1 MDQPI
6 HSDIGGDL
14 QEIRLC
20 SNLATSTQVSYTGF
34 SSTGFEAAARCTMAQ
49 KKNFL
54 NWVGF
59 TEEESSNVPSSVDRI
74 RELEAQIADL
84 KSRRDITGLTKEE
97 FEILATETAMSMIKS
112 AQARESKAQAAA
124 SRLVAETTR
133 ATKEELEAADAKART
148 ILSGAETRGRKYI
161 QAAETEAEEKIAL
174 AEAEAEA
181 LMESKKRE
189 IAGLATAARREGER
203 IITEATTEVSGYRQ
217 WLSGVISEAERLYRI
232 QKQSLDAAESAI
244 QQSRNR
250 LDGAFARLE
259 ELQKS
264 VLDNLN
270 SDDTLIN
277 PGPLK
282 VASQRTRPAIDAPR
296 KSVKK
301 TASKLVAKAPA
312 KKSAAKKSAKR

>member
-1 MDQPI
+1 M
-6 HSDIGGDL
+6 
-14 QEIRLC
+14 
-20 SNLATSTQVSYTGF
+20 
-34 SSTGFEAAARCTMAQ
+34 MAQ

-59 TEEESSNVPSSVDRI
+59 TEEESTNLPSSVDRI
-74 RELEAQIADL
+74 RELEAQLADL

-112 AQARESKAQAAA
+112 AQARESKAQVAAT
-124 SRLVAETTR
+124 RLVSETAR

-148 ILSGAETRGRKYI
+148 ILASAETRGRKYI
-161 QAAETEAEEKIAL
+161 QAAESEAEEKIAQ

-181 LMESKKRE
+181 LIESKKRE
-189 IAGLATAARREGER
+189 ISTLATAARREGER
-203 IITEATTEVSGYRQ
+203 IITEATTEVTGYRQ

-232 QKQSLDAAESAI
+232 QKQSLDAAETAI

-250 LDGAFARLE
+250 LDGAFQRLE

-270 SDDTLIN
+270 ADDTLIN

-282 VASQRTRPAIDAPR
+282 VASQRTRPALAAP
-296 KSVKK
+296 KK
-301 TASKLVAKAPA
+301 TAKKSAKKAPA

>member
-1 MDQPI
+1 
-6 HSDIGGDL
+6 
-14 QEIRLC
+14 
-20 SNLATSTQVSYTGF
+20 
-34 SSTGFEAAARCTMAQ
+34 MAK

-59 TEEESSNVPSSVDRI
+59 TEEESTNLPSSVDRI

-112 AQARESKAQAAA
+112 AQARESKAQVAAT
-124 SRLVAETTR
+124 RLVSETTR

-161 QAAETEAEEKIAL
+161 QAAEAEAEEKIAV
-174 AEAEAEA
+174 AESEAEA
-181 LMESKKRE
+181 LIESKKRE
-189 IAGLATAARREGER
+189 ISAIATAARREGER
-203 IITEATTEVSGYRQ
+203 IITDATTEVTGYRQ

-250 LDGAFARLE
+250 LDGAFQRLE
-259 ELQKS
+259 ELQKT

-270 SDDTLIN
+270 ADDTLIN

-282 VASQRTRPAIDAPR
+282 VSSQRTRPALAAPN
-296 KSVKK
+296 KVVKK
-301 TASKLVAKAPA
+301 SAKKAPA

>member
-1 MDQPI
+1 
-6 HSDIGGDL
+6 
-14 QEIRLC
+14 
-20 SNLATSTQVSYTGF
+20 
-34 SSTGFEAAARCTMAQ
+34 MAQ
-49 KKNFL
+49 KKSFL

-59 TEEESSNVPSSVDRI
+59 TEEESSNLPSSVDRI
-74 RELEAQIADL
+74 RELEAQLADL

-112 AQARESKAQAAA
+112 AQARESKAQVAAT
-124 SRLVAETTR
+124 RLVAETTR

-148 ILSGAETRGRKYI
+148 ILAGAETRGRKYI
-161 QAAETEAEEKIAL
+161 QAAESEAEEKVAL
-174 AEAEAEA
+174 AESEAEA

-189 IAGLATAARREGER
+189 ISALATAARREGER
-203 IITEATTEVSGYRQ
+203 IITEATTEVTGYRQ

-250 LDGAFARLE
+250 LDGAFQRLE
-259 ELQKS
+259 DLQKT

-270 SDDTLIN
+270 ADDTLIN

-282 VASQRTRPAIDAPR
+282 VASQRTRPALAAP
-296 KSVKK
+296 KK
-301 TASKLVAKAPA
+301 TAKKAAKKAPAKKAAA

>member
-1 MDQPI
+1 M
-6 HSDIGGDL
+6 
-14 QEIRLC
+14 
-20 SNLATSTQVSYTGF
+20 
-34 SSTGFEAAARCTMAQ
+34 MAQ

-59 TEEESSNVPSSVDRI
+59 TEEESTNLPSSVDRI
-74 RELEAQIADL
+74 RELEAQLADL

-112 AQARESKAQAAA
+112 AQARESKAQVAAT
-124 SRLVAETTR
+124 RLVSETAR

-161 QAAETEAEEKIAL
+161 QAAESEAEEKIAL
-174 AEAEAEA
+174 AESEAEA
-181 LMESKKRE
+181 LIESKKRE
-189 IAGLATAARREGER
+189 ISALATAARREGER
-203 IITEATTEVSGYRQ
+203 IVSEATTEVTGYRQ

-250 LDGAFARLE
+250 LDGAFQRLE
-259 ELQKS
+259 DLQKS

-270 SDDTLIN
+270 ADDTLIN

-282 VASQRTRPAIDAPR
+282 VASQRTRPALAAP
-296 KSVKK
+296 KK
-301 TASKLVAKAPA
+301 TAKKAAKKAPA

>member
-1 MDQPI
+1 M
-6 HSDIGGDL
+6 
-14 QEIRLC
+14 
-20 SNLATSTQVSYTGF
+20 
-34 SSTGFEAAARCTMAQ
+34 MAE
-49 KKNFL
+49 KKSFL

-59 TEEESSNVPSSVDRI
+59 TEEESSNLPSSVDRI

-112 AQARESKAQAAA
+112 AQARESKAQVAAT
-124 SRLVAETTR
+124 RLVAETSR

-161 QAAETEAEEKIAL
+161 QAAESEAEEKIAL
-174 AEAEAEA
+174 AESEAEA

-189 IAGLATAARREGER
+189 ISALATSARREGER
-203 IITEATTEVSGYRQ
+203 IITEATTEVTGYRQ
-217 WLSGVISEAERLYRI
+217 WLSGVIDEAERLYRI

-250 LDGAFARLE
+250 LDGAFQRLA
-259 ELQKS
+259 ELQKN

-282 VASQRTRPAIDAPR
+282 VASQRTRPALDAPK
-296 KSVKK
+296 KSTKKAAKKSPVKK
-301 TASKLVAKAPA
+301 ASA
-312 KKSAAKKSAKR
+312 KKSATKKTTKQ

>member
-1 MDQPI
+1 
-6 HSDIGGDL
+6 
-14 QEIRLC
+14 
-20 SNLATSTQVSYTGF
+20 
-34 SSTGFEAAARCTMAQ
+34 MAE

-59 TEEESSNVPSSVDRI
+59 TGEDESSNQPSSVDRI

-112 AQARESKAQAAA
+112 AQARESNAQAAA

-133 ATKEELEAADAKART
+133 ATKEELEAADAKARS

-161 QAAETEAEEKIAL
+161 QAAETEAEEKLAI
-174 AEAEAEA
+174 AEAEAES

-189 IAGLATAARREGER
+189 IATLATAARREGER
-203 IITEATTEVSGYRQ
+203 IVAEATTEVSGYRQ
-217 WLSGVISEAERLYRI
+217 WLAGVISEAERLYRI

-250 LDGAFARLE
+250 LDGAFQRLE

-264 VLDNLN
+264 VIENLN
-270 SDDTLIN
+270 ADDTLIN

-282 VASQRTRPAIDAPR
+282 VSSQRTRPAIAAPK
-296 KSVKK
+296 KSIKK
-301 TASKLVAKAPA
+301 TAKKAPA
-312 KKSAAKKSAKR
+312 KKSAAKKTSKR

>member
-1 MDQPI
+1 
-6 HSDIGGDL
+6 
-14 QEIRLC
+14 
-20 SNLATSTQVSYTGF
+20 
-34 SSTGFEAAARCTMAQ
+34 MAE

-59 TEEESSNVPSSVDRI
+59 TEEESSNLPSSVDRI

-84 KSRRDITGLTKEE
+84 KSRRDITGLTKEA
-97 FEILATETAMSMIKS
+97 FEILATETAMSLIKS

-124 SRLVAETTR
+124 TRLVSETAR
-133 ATKEELEAADAKART
+133 ATKEELEAADTKART

-161 QAAETEAEEKIAL
+161 QAAESEAEEKIAL
-174 AEAEAEA
+174 AESEAEA

-189 IAGLATAARREGER
+189 ISALATSARREGER
-203 IITEATTEVSGYRQ
+203 IITEATTEVTGYRQ
-217 WLSGVISEAERLYRI
+217 WLSGVIDEAERLYRI
-232 QKQSLDAAESAI
+232 QKQSLDAAETAI

-250 LDGAFARLE
+250 LDGAFQRLA
-259 ELQKS
+259 ELQKN

-282 VASQRTRPAIDAPR
+282 VASQRTRPALDAPK
-296 KSVKK
+296 KSTKKAAKKSPVKK
-301 TASKLVAKAPA
+301 ASA
-312 KKSAAKKSAKR
+312 KKSATKKTTKQ

>member
-1 MDQPI
+1 M
-6 HSDIGGDL
+6 
-14 QEIRLC
+14 
-20 SNLATSTQVSYTGF
+20 
-34 SSTGFEAAARCTMAQ
+34 MAQ

-59 TEEESSNVPSSVDRI
+59 TEEESTSLPSSVDRI

-84 KSRRDITGLTKEE
+84 KSRRDITGLSKEE

-112 AQARESKAQAAA
+112 AQARESKAQVAAT
-124 SRLVAETTR
+124 RLVSETAR

-148 ILSGAETRGRKYI
+148 ILSSAETRGRKYI
-161 QAAETEAEEKIAL
+161 QAAESEAEDKIAQ
-174 AEAEAEA
+174 AESEAEA
-181 LMESKKRE
+181 LIESKKRE
-189 IAGLATAARREGER
+189 ISALATAARREGER
-203 IITEATTEVSGYRQ
+203 IVSEATTEVTGYRQ

-250 LDGAFARLE
+250 LDGAFQRLE
-259 ELQKS
+259 DLQKS

-270 SDDTLIN
+270 ADDTLIN

-282 VASQRTRPAIDAPR
+282 VASQRTRPALTAP
-296 KSVKK
+296 KK
-301 TASKLVAKAPA
+301 TAKKAAKKAPA
-312 KKSAAKKSAKR
+312 KKSASKKSAKR

>member
-1 MDQPI
+1 M
-6 HSDIGGDL
+6 
-14 QEIRLC
+14 
-20 SNLATSTQVSYTGF
+20 
-34 SSTGFEAAARCTMAQ
+34 MAE
-49 KKNFL
+49 KKSFL

-59 TEEESSNVPSSVDRI
+59 TEEESSNLPSSVDRI

-124 SRLVAETTR
+124 SRLVAETSR

-161 QAAETEAEEKIAL
+161 QAAESEAEEKIAL
-174 AEAEAEA
+174 AESEAEA

-189 IAGLATAARREGER
+189 ISTLATAARREGER

-250 LDGAFARLE
+250 LDGAFQRLE
-259 ELQKS
+259 ELQKN
-264 VLDNLN
+264 VLENLN
-270 SDDTLIN
+270 ADDTLIN

-282 VASQRTRPAIDAPR
+282 VASHRTRPALDAP
-296 KSVKK
+296 KKATKKAAKK
-301 TASKLVAKAPA
+301 TPA
-312 KKSAAKKSAKR
+312 KKSAAKKTSEALIKTALLRRS

>member
-1 MDQPI
+1 M
-6 HSDIGGDL
+6 
-14 QEIRLC
+14 
-20 SNLATSTQVSYTGF
+20 
-34 SSTGFEAAARCTMAQ
+34 MAE
-49 KKNFL
+49 KKSFL

-59 TEEESSNVPSSVDRI
+59 TEEESSSLPSSVERI

-124 SRLVAETTR
+124 SRLVAETSR

-148 ILSGAETRGRKYI
+148 ILSGAETRGRKFV

-174 AEAEAEA
+174 AESEAEA

-189 IAGLATAARREGER
+189 ISALATAARREGER

-232 QKQSLDAAESAI
+232 QKQSLDAAETAI

-250 LDGAFARLE
+250 LDGAFQRLE

-282 VASQRTRPAIDAPR
+282 VASQRTRPALSAPKKAAK
-296 KSVKK
+296 KSPAKK
-301 TASKLVAKAPA
+301 ASA

>member
-1 MDQPI
+1 
-6 HSDIGGDL
+6 
-14 QEIRLC
+14 
-20 SNLATSTQVSYTGF
+20 
-34 SSTGFEAAARCTMAQ
+34 MAE

-59 TEEESSNVPSSVDRI
+59 TGEDESSNQPSSVDRI

-124 SRLVAETTR
+124 TRLVAETTR
-133 ATKEELEAADAKART
+133 ATKEELEAADAKARS

-161 QAAETEAEEKIAL
+161 QTAETEAEEKLAI
-174 AEAEAEA
+174 AEAEAES

-189 IAGLATAARREGER
+189 ISALATAARREGER
-203 IITEATTEVSGYRQ
+203 IVAEATTEVSGYRQ

-264 VLDNLN
+264 VIDNLN
-270 SDDTLIN
+270 ADDTLIN

-282 VASQRTRPAIDAPR
+282 VSSQRTRPALDAPK

-301 TASKLVAKAPA
+301 TAKPAKKAPA
-312 KKSAAKKSAKR
+312 KKSAAKKNSKR

>member
-1 MDQPI
+1 M
-6 HSDIGGDL
+6 
-14 QEIRLC
+14 
-20 SNLATSTQVSYTGF
+20 
-34 SSTGFEAAARCTMAQ
+34 MAE
-49 KKNFL
+49 KKSFL

-59 TEEESSNVPSSVDRI
+59 TEEESSNLPSSVDRI

-112 AQARESKAQAAA
+112 AQARESKAQVAAT
-124 SRLVAETTR
+124 RLVAETAR

-161 QAAETEAEEKIAL
+161 QAAESEAQEKIAL
-174 AEAEAEA
+174 AESEAEA

-189 IAGLATAARREGER
+189 ISTLATAARREGER

-250 LDGAFARLE
+250 LDGAFQRLE
-259 ELQKS
+259 ELQKN

-270 SDDTLIN
+270 ADDTLIN

-282 VASQRTRPAIDAPR
+282 VASHRTRPALDAP
-296 KSVKK
+296 KKATKKAAKK
-301 TASKLVAKAPA
+301 TPA
-312 KKSAAKKSAKR
+312 KKSAAKKTAKR

>member
-1 MDQPI
+1 
-6 HSDIGGDL
+6 
-14 QEIRLC
+14 
-20 SNLATSTQVSYTGF
+20 
-34 SSTGFEAAARCTMAQ
+34 MAE

-59 TEEESSNVPSSVDRI
+59 TGEDESSNQPSSVDRI

-133 ATKEELEAADAKART
+133 ATKEELEAADAKARS

-161 QAAETEAEEKIAL
+161 QAAETEAEEKLAI
-174 AEAEAEA
+174 AEAEAES

-189 IAGLATAARREGER
+189 ISALATAARREGER
-203 IITEATTEVSGYRQ
+203 IVAEATTEVSGYRQ
-217 WLSGVISEAERLYRI
+217 WLAGVISEAERLYRI

-250 LDGAFARLE
+250 LDGAFQRLE

-264 VLDNLN
+264 VIENLN
-270 SDDTLIN
+270 ADDTLIN

-282 VASQRTRPAIDAPR
+282 VSSQRTRPALAAPA
-296 KSVKK
+296 KSAKK
-301 TASKLVAKAPA
+301 TAKKASA
-312 KKSAAKKSAKR
+312 KKSAAKKTAKR

>member
-1 MDQPI
+1 
-6 HSDIGGDL
+6 
-14 QEIRLC
+14 
-20 SNLATSTQVSYTGF
+20 
-34 SSTGFEAAARCTMAQ
+34 MAE

-59 TEEESSNVPSSVDRI
+59 TGEDESSNQPSSVDRI

-133 ATKEELEAADAKART
+133 ATKEELEAADAKARS
-148 ILSGAETRGRKYI
+148 ILSGAESRGRKYI
-161 QAAETEAEEKIAL
+161 QTAETEAEEKLAI
-174 AEAEAEA
+174 AEAEAES

-189 IAGLATAARREGER
+189 ISALATAARREGER
-203 IITEATTEVSGYRQ
+203 IVAEATTEVSGYRQ

-264 VLDNLN
+264 VIENLN
-270 SDDTLIN
+270 ADDTLIN

-282 VASQRTRPAIDAPR
+282 VSSQRTRPALDAPK

-301 TASKLVAKAPA
+301 TAKPAKRAPA
-312 KKSAAKKSAKR
+312 KKSAAKKTSKR

>member
-1 MDQPI
+1 
-6 HSDIGGDL
+6 
-14 QEIRLC
+14 
-20 SNLATSTQVSYTGF
+20 
-34 SSTGFEAAARCTMAQ
+34 MAE

-59 TEEESSNVPSSVDRI
+59 TEEESSNLPSSVDRI

-124 SRLVAETTR
+124 TRLVSETAR

-161 QAAETEAEEKIAL
+161 QAAESEAEEKIAL

-189 IAGLATAARREGER
+189 ISALATAARREGER
-203 IITEATTEVSGYRQ
+203 IVTEATTEVTGYRQ
-217 WLSGVISEAERLYRI
+217 WLSGVIDEAERLYRI
-232 QKQSLDAAESAI
+232 QKQSLDAAETAI

-250 LDGAFARLE
+250 LDGAFQRLT
-259 ELQKS
+259 ELQKN

-282 VASQRTRPAIDAPR
+282 VASQRTRPALDAPK
-296 KSVKK
+296 KSTKKAAKKSPVKK
-301 TASKLVAKAPA
+301 TSI
-312 KKSAAKKSAKR
+312 KKSAAKKPAKQ

>member
-1 MDQPI
+1 M
-6 HSDIGGDL
+6 
-14 QEIRLC
+14 
-20 SNLATSTQVSYTGF
+20 
-34 SSTGFEAAARCTMAQ
+34 MAQ
-49 KKNFL
+49 KKSFL

-59 TEEESSNVPSSVDRI
+59 TEEETTNLPSSVDRI

-112 AQARESKAQAAA
+112 AQARESKAQLAAT
-124 SRLVAETTR
+124 RLVSETAR

-148 ILSGAETRGRKYI
+148 ILAGAETRGRKYI
-161 QAAETEAEEKIAL
+161 QAAESEAEEKIAL
-174 AEAEAEA
+174 AESEAEA

-189 IAGLATAARREGER
+189 ISTLATAARREGER
-203 IITEATTEVSGYRQ
+203 IITEATTEVTGYRQ

-250 LDGAFARLE
+250 LDGAFQRLE
-259 ELQKS
+259 DLQKS

-270 SDDTLIN
+270 ADDTLIN

-282 VASQRTRPAIDAPR
+282 VASQRTRPALSAPKR
-296 KSVKK
+296 TAPKK
-301 TASKLVAKAPA
+301 TAKKAPA